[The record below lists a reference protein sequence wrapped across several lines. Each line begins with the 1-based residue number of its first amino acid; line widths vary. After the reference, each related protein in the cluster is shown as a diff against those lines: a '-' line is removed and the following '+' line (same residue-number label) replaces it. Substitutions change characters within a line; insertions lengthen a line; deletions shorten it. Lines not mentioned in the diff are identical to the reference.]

1 MVDKVSPFR
10 PGTPAS
16 PDIFVGRRDQIAEIT
31 RYIDQSAKGRQE
43 NLFLIGDRGIGKSS
57 LAAYLMNYA
66 KKVNKMI
73 GIHLFLDGSDDVNG
87 VIKKII
93 EALLNEVSEEKWYD
107 KVGNIFQKYVETIGI
122 AGVNIK
128 FKPPA
133 EDLQV
138 ITDEFP
144 TILENV
150 LNEIKKEKDGLFIVL
165 DDINGLTDDPK
176 FANWCKSFVDTV
188 GTKYV
193 DVGFPVFLMLVG
205 LPEKRE
211 ALLFHNESFMRM
223 FHVTEIDRLSN
234 DEVNDFITNTFNQI
248 GYEVEEEAKSII
260 QYYSSGLPTMM
271 HEIGDSTFWLDDD
284 QIISRND
291 AIKGVADAGRNI
303 GKKYIKPAVL
313 SGAIRSERYRSILNK
328 LGDDLL
334 FEFNKKQVEEKL
346 TEPEK
351 QVFSDFLVRCREL
364 GIIDFK
370 EVRGAGEYK
379 FVNNLYTVYFM
390 IQASLSKEDQKT
402 LV

>member
-16 PDIFVGRRDQIAEIT
+16 PDLFVGRREQIKEIT
-31 RYIDQSAKGRQE
+31 RYIDQSASGRQE

-66 KKVNKMI
+66 KKANKMV
-73 GIHLFLDGSDDVNG
+73 GIHLFLDGTDDVNG
-87 VIKKII
+87 VVKKII

-107 KVGNIFQKYVETIGI
+107 KVGNIFSKYVETIGI
-122 AGVNIK
+122 AGLNIK
-128 FKPPA
+128 FKPPV

-138 ITDEFP
+138 ITNEFP
-144 TILENV
+144 KILVKV
-150 LNEIKKEKDGLFIVL
+150 LNEIKNEKNGLFIIL
-165 DDINGLTDDPK
+165 DDINGLTDDPT
-176 FANWCKSFVDTV
+176 FADWYKSFVDTV

-193 DVGFPVFLMLVG
+193 DIKFPVFLMLVG

-211 ALLFHNESFMRM
+211 ALLSHNESFMRM
-223 FHVTEIDRLSN
+223 FHVTEINRLS
-234 DEVNDFITNTFNQI
+234 DEEVKQFITSTFDQI
-248 GYEVEEEAKSII
+248 GYDIEIRAKDLIV
-260 QYYSSGLPTMM
+260 YYSSGLPTMM

-284 QIISRND
+284 EIINEMD
-291 AIKGVADAGRNI
+291 AVKGITDAGNNI

-313 SGAIRSERYRSILNK
+313 GAIRSEKYRSILNK

-334 FEFNKKQVEEKL
+334 FEFNKKEVEGKL
-346 TEPEK
+346 SGPEK
-351 QVFSDFLVRCREL
+351 RVFSDFLVRCREL

-370 EVRGAGEYK
+370 EVRGTGEYK

-390 IQASLSKEDQKT
+390 IQAGLNKDDQKT

>member
-16 PDIFVGRRDQIAEIT
+16 PDLFVGRQAQIEEIT
-31 RYIDQSAKGRQE
+31 RYIDQSAEGRQE
-43 NLFLIGDRGIGKSS
+43 NVFLIGDRGIGKSS

-66 KKVNKMI
+66 KKVNKMV
-73 GIHLFLDGSDDVNG
+73 GIHLFLDGTDDVNG

-122 AGVNIK
+122 AGLNIK

-138 ITDEFP
+138 ITNEFP
-144 TILENV
+144 KILNKV
-150 LNEIKKEKDGLFIVL
+150 LKEIKNEKNGLFIIL
-165 DDINGLTDDPK
+165 DDINGLTDDPT
-176 FANWCKSFVDTV
+176 FANWYKSFADTI
-188 GTKYV
+188 GTKYF
-193 DVGFPVFLMLVG
+193 DDFPVFIMLVG

-211 ALLFHNESFMRM
+211 ALLSHNESFMRM
-223 FHVTEIDRLSN
+223 FHVTEIDRLSD
-234 DEVNDFITNTFNQI
+234 DEVSDFTMSTFNHI
-248 GYEVEEEAKSII
+248 GYDVEERARELIV
-260 QYYSSGLPTMM
+260 YYSSGLPTMM
-271 HEIGDSTFWLDDD
+271 HEIGDSTFWFDDD
-284 QIISRND
+284 GIISAND
-291 AIKGVADAGRNI
+291 AVEGIADAGNNI
-303 GKKYIKPAVL
+303 GKKYVKPQVL
-313 SGAIRSERYRSILNK
+313 SAIRSERYRSILNK

-334 FEFNKKQVEEKL
+334 FEFNKRQVEKKL
-346 TEPEK
+346 TESEK
-351 QVFSDFLVRCREL
+351 KVFSDFLKRCREL

-390 IQASLSKEDQKT
+390 IQSGLNE
-402 LV
+402 